1 MRRDFNIV
9 SIGPAAL
16 DFIFDPIVEAL
27 RNRGHKVH
35 HYSDYSKF
43 ARELQSALRTADALV
58 AIGSFHCTRELMMQ
72 APQLRAI
79 ASPFIGTEG
88 FDEAAAT
95 ALSIVV
101 ANGQVPENVLSMAES
116 TILLILASFYAL
128 HWWENQ
134 LRENIPHP
142 PRVPGRMLRG
152 RTLGLIGF
160 GQIARGVASRLST
173 WDIRIQTYT
182 PRLRVPLLPG
192 VSRVGLEQLLRT
204 SDVICVLA
212 SLNDE
217 TRGMLDLNRLRLMKP
232 DAVLINTA
240 RGGIVDELALVQ
252 LAHERP
258 GFRIALDTFA
268 EEPLPA
274 QSPLRSLANAILT
287 PHAIG
292 HTQESLDALPAA
304 AIENVSRALEGELPL
319 YVRNPAVI
327 PAWKA
332 RWGAQR

>member
-1 MRRDFNIV
+1 
-9 SIGPAAL
+9 
-16 DFIFDPIVEAL
+16 
-27 RNRGHKVH
+27 
-35 HYSDYSKF
+35 
-43 ARELQSALRTADALV
+43 
-58 AIGSFHCTRELMMQ
+58 
-72 APQLRAI
+72 
-79 ASPFIGTEG
+79 
-88 FDEAAAT
+88 
-95 ALSIVV
+95 
-101 ANGQVPENVLSMAES
+101 
-116 TILLILASFYAL
+116 
-128 HWWENQ
+128 
-134 LRENIPHP
+134 
-142 PRVPGRMLRG
+142 MLRG

-173 WDIRIQTYT
+173 WEIRIQTYT
-182 PRLRVPLLPG
+182 PRLSVPLSPG

-232 DAVLINTA
+232 DALLINTA

-252 LAHERP
+252 LARERP
-258 GFRIALDTFA
+258 RFRIALDTFA

-304 AIENVSRALEGELPL
+304 ATENVSRALEGELPL